1 LQVRLPYLYVLGDLS
16 TPHIPPLSSVRVDR
30 NTDFINCGSTDQI
43 TIHENTTAY
52 NKYRVRSRV
61 LIDVSKADTS
71 TICFGQRSSFP
82 LGCSPAGIQGLAHPD
97 GELATARACAKKGV
111 PMAISSFA
119 NYSIKDIRSA
129 GLGVGPI
136 KHAMQM
142 YTLKNRELEEGIIRE
157 AERQGC
163 TAIFLTADS
172 PVLG

>member
-1 LQVRLPYLYVLGDLS
+1 
-16 TPHIPPLSSVRVDR
+16 
-30 NTDFINCGSTDQI
+30 
-43 TIHENTTAY
+43 
-52 NKYRVRSRV
+52 
-61 LIDVSKADTS
+61 
-71 TICFGQRSSFP
+71 
-82 LGCSPAGIQGLAHPD
+82 
-97 GELATARACAKKGV
+97 
-111 PMAISSFA
+111 MAISSFA